1 MSRRTVVT
9 DKQDFFL
16 PGRVQVYALTLRHTQ
31 LLFAACVQS
40 HSCREE
46 KSCPKFN
53 STLKG
58 TTPSQISG
66 PKPGGRHPGELLI
79 SQRKH
84 LPQRLLLA
92 EVIKRISGNACSF
105 ESPGKQLLEGC
116 NRLTNRT
123 LALDLFEAWK
133 NYSNGSSQTS
143 GHHQGCTNTWAAG
156 ETLNLRSSTRTESIP
171 LRSLWDSKRKVNSIT
186 SMTEQENS
194 GGWAEL
200 KWWQMRFPS
209 YGTHRG
215 NRGTF

>member
-1 MSRRTVVT
+1 MFSARYSLYVNSHIGILLLNICDFKVLHAYKIDFSPFLLLSPRSVKRTPPSTGISISPPKEAGEKVKSISSMSRRTAVT

-31 LLFAACVQS
+31 LLFTACVQS
-40 HSCREE
+40 HSRRED

-92 EVIKRISGNACSF
+92 EVIKKISGNACSF
-105 ESPGKQLLEGC
+105 ESPGKQLLDGC

-123 LALDLFEAWK
+123 LALDFFEA
-133 NYSNGSSQTS
+133 
-143 GHHQGCTNTWAAG
+143 
-156 ETLNLRSSTRTESIP
+156 
-171 LRSLWDSKRKVNSIT
+171 
-186 SMTEQENS
+186 
-194 GGWAEL
+194 
-200 KWWQMRFPS
+200 
-209 YGTHRG
+209 
-215 NRGTF
+215 